1 MLQNARKKASEGM
14 CTDSHKEDRNRL
26 DLVSIPYETSDKGMN
41 EFTDQTR
48 MSTDTKKYYPYGMN
62 LLVSLEC
69 RSNNRGKHRIMKT
82 QVGEGE
88 AKPESCGSSFLMV
101 PLKCQQ

>member
-48 MSTDTKKYYPYGMN
+48 MSTDTKKI
-62 LLVSLEC
+62 LSIWDEFASLF
-69 RSNNRGKHRIMKT
+69 RMQK
-82 QVGEGE
+82 
-88 AKPESCGSSFLMV
+88 
-101 PLKCQQ
+101 